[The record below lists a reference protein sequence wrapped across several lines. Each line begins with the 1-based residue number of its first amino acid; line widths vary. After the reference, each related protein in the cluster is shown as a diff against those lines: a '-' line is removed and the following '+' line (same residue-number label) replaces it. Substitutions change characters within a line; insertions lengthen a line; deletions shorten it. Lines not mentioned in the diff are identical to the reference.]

1 MSEEKKVAAE
11 MKLSLSEEMH
21 LGFLESMAKTNT
33 EKITREILEGLS
45 EDTGESDSYD
55 ADSGGEDSEDRPWRP
70 SHSVFGKSTIGQS
83 HLENMKGRYFRDM
96 SIVRADAGER
106 TVPTPEDDE
115 VVIFRS
121 FLKAGLRFPLSRFV
135 VEVLKIYQV
144 YLHQLTP
151 EAIIRMGIF
160 VWAVKSQG
168 LEPSAKSFCNIHE
181 LLYETKPWGKE
192 QYHNNFGCYNFGAR
206 SGSSCPV
213 PTFRKRWPGEWMKE
227 WFYVKNDLKVREDI
241 KDIIMCPIWQR
252 FGLRKPKVE
261 MDEVAEECQR
271 AFGVVCSFIGTRDL
285 IQEHIAFRVWPLA
298 DNWEMPKE
306 TVKETDEGG
315 LVRLK
320 YTFKYGDKFVEP
332 DDDWLKSIETVSDEL
347 LGVYSKAEDTALSAA
362 FGGRKKKR
370 LNRVFDAIG
379 FVYPDYRYPIRG
391 QKRKG
396 TTSAKEKAAAAP
408 SEPAPKRKRVKILT
422 HRPRYIETA
431 TVPEFTGETSSA
443 TEAEERTLLPEV
455 AEMAEVPATEKIT
468 EPKTEE
474 AKALAEGVKVSE
486 ILSPSEEIEASKIKK
501 GPTVT
506 PKRKRMVN
514 VLDVLETIKL
524 PSTTPKKT
532 AETFEALAEVFVAEA
547 PKQQTGVE
555 TGPSEPTKVIPSE
568 ATEEMKMSE
577 PASVEEIDTA
587 VREAS
592 SKIYDYIVRH
602 ASGKKL
608 SEEEVFEANHY
619 AKELKY
625 PKGAL
630 VFNGTNEED
639 FLYCLPDN
647 KELSVCREM
656 ARSMGFPKLEAG
668 LCAMTKEDLAD
679 SLAYNSLK
687 V

>member
-1 MSEEKKVAAE
+1 MD
-11 MKLSLSEEMH
+11 
-21 LGFLESMAKTNT
+21 
-33 EKITREILEGLS
+33 EG
-45 EDTGESDSYD
+45 
-55 ADSGGEDSEDRPWRP
+55 
-70 SHSVFGKSTIGQS
+70 
-83 HLENMKGRYFRDM
+83 
-96 SIVRADAGER
+96 
-106 TVPTPEDDE
+106 
-115 VVIFRS
+115 VV
-121 FLKAGLRFPLSRFV
+121 L
-135 VEVLKIYQV
+135 
-144 YLHQLTP
+144 
-151 EAIIRMGIF
+151 
-160 VWAVKSQG
+160 
-168 LEPSAKSFCNIHE
+168 C
-181 LLYETKPWGKE
+181 
-192 QYHNNFGCYNFGAR
+192 
-206 SGSSCPV
+206 
-213 PTFRKRWPGEWMKE
+213 
-227 WFYVKNDLKVREDI
+227 KNDLKVREDI

-271 AFGVVCSFIGTRDL
+271 AFDVVYSFVGTRDL

-347 LGVYSKAEDTALSAA
+347 LGVYSKAEDTAFSAA
-362 FGGRKKKR
+362 FGGRKRKR

-379 FVYPDYRYPIRG
+379 FVYPDYRYPVRG
-391 QKRKG
+391 QKRKSA
-396 TTSAKEKAAAAP
+396 TSAKETASAAP
-408 SEPAPKRKRVKILT
+408 SKPVPKRQRVKVLT
-422 HRPRYIETA
+422 HRPRYIEPA
-431 TVPEFTGETSSA
+431 TVPEFAGETSSA
-443 TEAEERTLLPEV
+443 TETKEPTLLPEIK
-455 AEMAEVPATEKIT
+455 ELAEVPVTEKME

-474 AKALAEGVKVSE
+474 AKTSAEGVKISE
-486 ILSPSEEIEASKIKK
+486 ILSPSGEIEVAKIKK

-514 VLDVLETIKL
+514 VLDVLETIK
-524 PSTTPKKT
+524 SSSITPKKT
-532 AETFEALAEVFVAEA
+532 AETSEASAEASVAEA
-547 PKQQTGVE
+547 SKQQTGTE
-555 TGPSEPTKVIPSE
+555 AGPSEPTKVKPLETEETKIAK
-568 ATEEMKMSE
+568 ATEKMKMSE
-577 PASVEEIDTA
+577 PILVEEIDTA
-587 VREAS
+587 APEAP

-630 VFNGTNEED
+630 VFNGTNEDD

-668 LCAMTKEDLAD
+668 LCAMTKDDLAD